1 MTAITEADRAP
12 HSPFDVQPDLRVVPL
27 RCPTLPP
34 ATHTN
39 CVIVGRTD
47 VVVIDPASPYED
59 EQERLRDWLDT
70 NGLRL
75 RAILLTHQHPD
86 HVGGVNALREAL
98 DVPVLAHPA
107 TTAALEGE
115 VRVDEALFEGDL
127 VSEAIEA
134 DLDVPL
140 RVLHTPGHARGHLAF
155 RDERTGALVAGDLV
169 AGQGTIVIDP
179 PDGDMADYLATL
191 ARLVVLGTSV
201 IIPAH
206 GAAIAAGED
215 KLLEYIGHRQMREE
229 QLVNTL
235 SARPE
240 RSGRP
245 IDLVPTILDLVGI
258 APAEFLPPGRIFD
271 GISVRP
277 VLEGTTGLRR
287 PTALPFKNDGWQALI
302 HHDHKIVKPKGSD
315 IWELYDVES
324 DPYETTQLQ
333 DVETAKFAELLLVN
347 CFLRPG
353 FLEAE
358 GPGKVG
364 VQSRIGLYN

>member
-107 TTAALEGE
+107 TTAALEGK

-134 DLDVPL
+134 DLDVPF

-245 IDLVPTILDLVGI
+245 IDLVPTIYPDV
-258 APAEFLPPGRIFD
+258 PPMFHPLAARQ
-271 GISVRP
+271 
-277 VLEGTTGLRR
+277 VLAHLLKLEQEGTMERPDGSTGA
-287 PTALPFKNDGWQALI
+287 PGVPVYMAASMAGWTSELPVFRL
-302 HHDHKIVKPKGSD
+302 
-315 IWELYDVES
+315 LES
-324 DPYETTQLQ
+324 E
-333 DVETAKFAELLLVN
+333 
-347 CFLRPG
+347 
-353 FLEAE
+353 
-358 GPGKVG
+358 
-364 VQSRIGLYN
+364 S